1 MRERAGKPRSRCPL
15 RIAEKARCAHTA
27 RARSKLYAFERG
39 ENDNIIYIHTHQRET
54 ETLRVKETERDYC
67 EPTVGG
73 NGSGVVGIILIVPEA
88 VRIGFH
94 HYCRTAAVK
103 S

>member
-1 MRERAGKPRSRCPL
+1 LRERAGKARLRRPL

-27 RARSKLYAFERG
+27 RTRWKLYAFEKG
-39 ENDNIIYIHTHQRET
+39 KNDNIIYIYTHLRET
-54 ETLRVKETERDYC
+54 ETMSERERDYR

-94 HYCRTAAVK
+94 HYCRTAAAK